1 MAWPYDG
8 MSPAVREWLD
18 AFNRMSDDEKQRA
31 KAAFVHHNPEL
42 KKSVGRPKAEHR
54 WHIPT
59 PSDN

>member
-1 MAWPYDG
+1 